1 MNSDQIK
8 LDLNDLNSLKLV
20 FLFRLICEIAE
31 SLNGKLRFESLIIDR
46 EYSLV
51 RFVNLNDFNDLKLEL
66 MLWLICEIVDS

>member
-1 MNSDQIK
+1 M
-8 LDLNDLNSLKLV
+8 NSLKLV
-20 FLFRLICEIAE
+20 FLFRLICEIVE

-46 EYSLV
+46 ECSLV